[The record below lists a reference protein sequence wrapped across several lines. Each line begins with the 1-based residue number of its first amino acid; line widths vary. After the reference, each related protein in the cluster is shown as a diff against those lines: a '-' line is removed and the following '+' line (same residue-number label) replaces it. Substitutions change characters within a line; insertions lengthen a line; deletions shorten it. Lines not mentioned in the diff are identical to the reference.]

1 MASVSTMVIS
11 SLISVGKKAIGG
23 TLTANEGTHYLG
35 KFNSFLESLSQER
48 LMIYQITTDSF
59 SLSANVSTYTIGP
72 SGTVNTDRPN
82 KIVNAYVRDSS
93 GYDHPLDVV
102 EQPTYWDIG
111 AKAQTATWPDVVY
124 YDNGFS
130 ATSTGTLHF
139 APVPSEANTVYLNS
153 YKQLTTVAHLS
164 TNVLFPP
171 GYQRMIESN
180 FALEVA
186 NLKDPPA
193 LVMKIARDSKSVIKG
208 INAPSTI
215 LSLDSGIVRGARR
228 GNVLDGP

>member
-1 MASVSTMVIS
+1 MASVSTMLIS

-23 TLTANEGTHYLG
+23 TLTAAEGTHYLN
-35 KFNSFLESLSQER
+35 KFNAYLESLSQER

-59 SLSANVSTYTIGP
+59 ALSPSVSTYTIGP
-72 SGTVNTDRPN
+72 GGAVNTDRPN

-93 GYDHPLDVV
+93 NFDHQLDVV
-102 EQPTYWDIG
+102 EQETYWDIG
-111 AKAQTATWPDVVY
+111 AKSQTATWPEVVY

-153 YKQLTTVAHLS
+153 YKQLTTVSHLS
-164 TNVLFPP
+164 TNVLLPP

-193 LVMKIARDSKSVIKG
+193 LILKIARDSKSAIKG
-208 INAPSTI
+208 INAPSAI
-215 LSLDSGIVRGARR
+215 LKLDDGLVRGARR